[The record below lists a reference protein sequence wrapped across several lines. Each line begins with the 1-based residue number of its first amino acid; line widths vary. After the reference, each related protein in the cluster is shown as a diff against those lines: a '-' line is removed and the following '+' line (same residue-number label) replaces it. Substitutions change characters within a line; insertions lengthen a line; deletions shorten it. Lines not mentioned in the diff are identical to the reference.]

1 MNAGVKAAGEF
12 MAVAMVEKGDTISV
26 IERTALKRAIP
37 ADRLENVGLERFAG
51 NSMGDESSLGIDSYL
66 QVGI

>member
-1 MNAGVKAAGEF
+1 MHANLHKPGFSFQCNLCDKEF
-12 MAVAMVEKGDTISV
+12 K
-26 IERTALKRAIP
+26 LKKYLNRH
-37 ADRLENVGLERFAG
+37 LETHRKHPERFAG